1 VKLAA
6 QVIAGLTWGHRHTD
20 AAPSLLAHYSFDVRL
35 RFTLTTACTVALP
48 VLTDNRWLRLLA
60 FAGLYAAQGLP
71 WGVFI
76 VAIPTWLAGQ
86 GHSAT
91 EVGLF
96 IAIVTLPWTFKLFS
110 GPVMDRFTFPSLG
123 RRRPWVIIA
132 QLVIVAGSLLLAAG
146 ENHFTWLLV
155 IGIIVNVGAA
165 IQDVA
170 VDGMAI
176 DILPESERARANSFM
191 YGGQVFGISGSS
203 AGGAYLLS
211 NYGVGVTGFILALTI
226 AIIALIPIF
235 LRERPGEKLLP
246 WTEGNALERTLEM
259 QETRWRTI
267 FVDLFKVVVLPMSL
281 LLIFIKIGDRTAV
294 GILTAAF
301 PIITTQELGHP
312 ETFYP
317 EWNALAGIFAAVFG
331 ILIAPIID
339 WLNAHRALLIGLTMK
354 VIALTSIGL
363 TVDYWSNDR
372 VMISVLFLIAFISQ
386 WLTIA
391 SISLFMHLC
400 AIKVSASQ
408 FAIYMAASNLALS
421 MGSSLFGPLDSWLD
435 YNELIYMVALI
446 DLFALTAL
454 LFFNLERHQKR
465 LEALGPGFAGN

>member
-1 VKLAA
+1 
-6 QVIAGLTWGHRHTD
+6 
-20 AAPSLLAHYSFDVRL
+20 
-35 RFTLTTACTVALP
+35 
-48 VLTDNRWLRLLA
+48 
-60 FAGLYAAQGLP
+60 
-71 WGVFI
+71 
-76 VAIPTWLAGQ
+76 
-86 GHSAT
+86 
-91 EVGLF
+91 
-96 IAIVTLPWTFKLFS
+96 
-110 GPVMDRFTFPSLG
+110 
-123 RRRPWVIIA
+123 
-132 QLVIVAGSLLLAAG
+132 
-146 ENHFTWLLV
+146 
-155 IGIIVNVGAA
+155 
-165 IQDVA
+165 
-170 VDGMAI
+170 
-176 DILPESERARANSFM
+176 
-191 YGGQVFGISGSS
+191 
-203 AGGAYLLS
+203 
-211 NYGVGVTGFILALTI
+211 
-226 AIIALIPIF
+226 
-235 LRERPGEKLLP
+235 
-246 WTEGNALERTLEM
+246 M